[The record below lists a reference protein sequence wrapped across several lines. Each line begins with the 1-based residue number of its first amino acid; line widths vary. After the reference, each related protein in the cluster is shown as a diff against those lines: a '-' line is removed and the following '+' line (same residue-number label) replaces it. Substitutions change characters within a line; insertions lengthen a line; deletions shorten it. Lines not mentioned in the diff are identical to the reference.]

1 MQIAIKKE
9 KIYIGETS
17 CNAYTRGKEHLAS
30 LSRSEESSVL
40 WKHSKEK
47 HNGSI
52 PQFYISVKGQFKD
65 DAMLRQVSKAV
76 MINKEGKENVMN
88 SKNEWNCINLP
99 HVAVDNKH

>member
-1 MQIAIKKE
+1 M
-9 KIYIGETS
+9 
-17 CNAYTRGKEHLAS
+17 AS

-52 PQFYISVKGQFKD
+52 PQFCISVKGQFKD

-99 HVAVDNKH
+99 HVAVDNKHRYSCSIEHSNCKSTVLLNFSSL